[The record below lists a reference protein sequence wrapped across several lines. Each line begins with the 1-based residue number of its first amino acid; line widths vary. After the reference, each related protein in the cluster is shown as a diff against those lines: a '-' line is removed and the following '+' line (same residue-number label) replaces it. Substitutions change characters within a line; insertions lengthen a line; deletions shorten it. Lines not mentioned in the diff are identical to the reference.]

1 MPFVHIKSI
10 MRFVHFLPAAYAL
23 VSVLSFDRRV
33 LSVYG
38 LPIGPEFLNEL
49 HAIKNKVKYSLIL
62 LWLTGFA
69 VVVMGCLTTPDYLDN
84 QKLWFKVSAVL
95 ILTVNGF
102 FIHRCCDRFFK
113 EGIVLAELDAP
124 MALSLNALGVISSVS
139 WVWACFLGSAR
150 EWSFNMAFS
159 DMALLY
165 GLSLCAGGCVSF
177 YLHQRHVRKWS

>member
-1 MPFVHIKSI
+1 MPFVYIKSI

-23 VSVLSFDRRV
+23 VSVLGFDRRV

-38 LPIGPEFLNEL
+38 LPIGREFLSEL

-62 LWLTGFA
+62 LWLTGGA
-69 VVVMGCLTTPDYLDN
+69 VVVMGYLTTPDYLDN

-102 FIHRCCDRFFK
+102 FIHRCSDHFK

-124 MALSLNALGVISSVS
+124 VVLGLNALGVISSVS
-139 WVWACFLGSAR
+139 WMWACFLGSAR